1 MHPWLIRCADGWQW
15 SELIGCL
22 HYHNCV
28 PLANLKADGFVITKA
43 PITSGLMDFGR
54 ELLDVT
60 TAVGRDGTLGP
71 FDGIEM
77 VGYEVFGCAVAEV
90 ELDTLTGESN
100 LLQVDLCYDAAKSL
114 NPVIDLGQIQGAFMV
129 SLAERQPS
137 LLVASGACLD

>member
-1 MHPWLIRCADGWQW
+1 M
-15 SELIGCL
+15 
-22 HYHNCV
+22 
-28 PLANLKADGFVITKA
+28 
-43 PITSGLMDFGR
+43 GR

-60 TAVGRDGTLGP
+60 TAVSRDGTLGP

-90 ELDTLTGESN
+90 ELDTLTGENN

-129 SLAERQPS
+129 SLAERPPS
-137 LLVASGACLD
+137 LLIASGACLD